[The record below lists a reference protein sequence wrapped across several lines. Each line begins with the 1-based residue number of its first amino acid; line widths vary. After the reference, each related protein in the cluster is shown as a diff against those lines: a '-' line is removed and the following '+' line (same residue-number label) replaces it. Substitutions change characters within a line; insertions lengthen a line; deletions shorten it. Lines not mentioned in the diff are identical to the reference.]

1 MNPDQLVSA
10 RDVLRAIE
18 EVRRAGVD
26 RLLPEWE
33 RREPD
38 LAEHLL
44 EGISELHRRL
54 AAVAT
59 NARAE
64 RRLIRRTET
73 LILVLL
79 TAQRRALLRHWQDEE
94 SEPEDTPTPPTAD
107 PGRGDDAGRDGGE
120 GGDRNA

>member
-1 MNPDQLVSA
+1 MASEQLVSA

-44 EGISELHRRL
+44 EGISDLHRRI
-54 AAVAT
+54 AAVAP

-64 RRLIRRTET
+64 RRLLRRTET

-79 TAQRRALLRHWQDEE
+79 TAQRRALLRHWQDEDN
-94 SEPEDTPTPPTAD
+94 EPEGGPTPPAAD
-107 PGRGDDAGRDGGE
+107 SGRGGDAGEDGHERGE
-120 GGDRNA
+120 GDA